1 VQITK
6 STKARSLE
14 AGFFLV
20 TDSQKEN
27 TAMKVMKFGGS
38 SLADAIRY
46 LRVAEICMLAH
57 SEEGAAVV
65 LSAPKGVTN
74 ALSLLCDQAA
84 SGSDYGELFAK
95 LEMTLNSIADELAAK
110 VSGFDLEHVK
120 VLIASQLHTL
130 SEQLKGIGLLAM
142 APASIA
148 AGILSIGEYVSVNIF
163 SQILTAKGILNRII
177 DPVDYV
183 IAEGDFLDSIADLQ
197 ASRKKFSHVPKD
209 GSEFLVMPGFVAA
222 NEVGEKVTLGRNGS
236 DYSAAILAAC
246 LDAKSCEIWTDVD
259 GVYNA
264 DPNQVEGAVLLDKL
278 TYQEAMELSYFGA
291 KVLHPKTIGPI
302 AQFHIPCWIKNTL
315 NPTVPGTLISA
326 EPSTLWTSVKGISQL
341 DDMAMFN
348 VAGPGMKGMVGMASR
363 VFEVLA
369 HANISICLITQS
381 SSEYSI
387 SFCIHEKDATK
398 AQDVLE
404 DAFVLE
410 LDNHLLDP
418 IEVRRELAVV
428 TLVGDGMRQQQ
439 GLAAKFFSALAQAR
453 VNNVAIAQGSSE
465 RSISTVVEGYKA
477 KKAVKVVHQNF
488 FSNLH
493 TIDVFLVG
501 CGNVGKAL
509 LSQIY
514 RQQELLLARNI
525 RLCVFGIAN
534 SQQLLMSPTGIDLGT
549 DWHSA
554 LKASSVE
561 FSLSQLAHFVAENSL
576 VNPVIVDCTS
586 SESVADLYLDMLQQG
601 FHIAT
606 PNKKAN
612 TKSLDYYHQLQRTAQ
627 STNRQYLYETTVGAG
642 LPVIDNLQKLLSAGD
657 SLERFEG
664 ILSGSLSFVFGE
676 LEAGKTLSQAT
687 RIAREKGYTE
697 PDPRD
702 DLSGMDVAR
711 KLLILAREAG
721 MSLELSDIEIE
732 SVLPDSFDASGE
744 LDNFLHNL
752 SGLDAEF
759 KQRLDDAKCQ
769 GKVLRYLGSIDQG
782 KCTVSI
788 QAVPQSHPL
797 AAVKDGENALA
808 IHSAYYQPI
817 PYVIR
822 GYGAGGTVTAA
833 GVFADILRT
842 MPWKQ
847 NVS

>member
-1 VQITK
+1 
-6 STKARSLE
+6 
-14 AGFFLV
+14 
-20 TDSQKEN
+20 
-27 TAMKVMKFGGS
+27 MKVMKFGGS
-38 SLADAIRY
+38 SLADAVRY
-46 LRVAEICMLAH
+46 LRVTQICMQAH

-74 ALSLLCDQAA
+74 ALSLLCEQAA
-84 SGSDYGELFAK
+84 AGKDYGELFAK
-95 LEMTLNSIADELAAK
+95 LEMTLNSIADELAAE
-110 VSGFDLEHVK
+110 VDGFNLEELK
-120 VLIASQLHTL
+120 VLITDKLHVL
-130 SEQLKGIGLLAM
+130 SERLKGIRLLGM
-142 APASIA
+142 APAPIA
-148 AGILSIGEYVSVNIF
+148 ASILSIGEYVSVNLF
-163 SQILTAKGILNRII
+163 RQVLNANGVANRII
-177 DPVDYV
+177 DPVEYV
-183 IAEGDFLDSIADLQ
+183 VAEGDFLDSIADLQ
-197 ASRKKFSHVPKD
+197 ASRARFTDVPKD
-209 GSEFLVMPGFVAA
+209 GSELLLMPGFVAA
-222 NEVGEKVTLGRNGS
+222 NLAGEKVTLGRNGS

-246 LDAKSCEIWTDVD
+246 IDAKRCEIWTDVD

-315 NPTVPGTLISA
+315 NPSAPGTLISA
-326 EPSTLWTSVKGISQL
+326 EPSTRWTSVKGISQL

-387 SFCIHEKDATK
+387 SFCIHEKDASK
-398 AQDVLE
+398 ALDVLE
-404 DAFVLE
+404 DAFALE
-410 LDNHLLDP
+410 LDNQLLDP
-418 IEVRRELAVV
+418 IEVRRQLAVV
-428 TLVGDGMRQQQ
+428 TLVGDGMRHQQ

-465 RSISTVVEGYKA
+465 RSISTVVEGHKA

-493 TIDVFLVG
+493 TIDVFLIG
-501 CGNVGKAL
+501 CGNVGKEL
-509 LSQIY
+509 LNQIS
-514 RQQELLLARNI
+514 RQQAMLLDRNV
-525 RLCVFGIAN
+525 RLSVFGIAN
-534 SQQLLMSPTGIDLGT
+534 SKQLLLSAKGIDLEQ
-549 DWHSA
+549 DWDTELSSSA
-554 LKASSVE
+554 VGFSVE
-561 FSLSQLAHFVAENSL
+561 RVANFVSENSL
-576 VNPVIVDCTS
+576 INPVIVDCTS
-586 SESVADLYLDMLQQG
+586 SEDVADLYLDMLKQG

-612 TKSLDYYHQLQRTAQ
+612 TKSLDYYHQLQKVAQ
-627 STNRQYLYETTVGAG
+627 QTNRQYLYETTVGAG

-657 SLERFEG
+657 ELVRFEG

-676 LEAGKTLSQAT
+676 LEAGKTLSEAT

-711 KLLILAREAG
+711 KLLIMARETDMA
-721 MSLELSDIEIE
+721 LELSDIEIE
-732 SVLPDSFDASGE
+732 SVLPPSFDASGSV
-744 LDNFLHNL
+744 DSFLENL
-752 SGLDAEF
+752 KSIDAEF
-759 KQRLDDAKCQ
+759 QQRISVANEE
-769 GKVLRYLGSIDQG
+769 GKILRYVGTIDQG
-782 KCTVSI
+782 KCKVSV
-788 QAVPQSHPL
+788 QAVAQSHPL
-797 AAVKDGENALA
+797 AAVKNGENALA

-822 GYGAGGTVTAA
+822 GYGAGATVTAA
-833 GVFADILRT
+833 GVFADVLRT

-847 NVS
+847 DVS